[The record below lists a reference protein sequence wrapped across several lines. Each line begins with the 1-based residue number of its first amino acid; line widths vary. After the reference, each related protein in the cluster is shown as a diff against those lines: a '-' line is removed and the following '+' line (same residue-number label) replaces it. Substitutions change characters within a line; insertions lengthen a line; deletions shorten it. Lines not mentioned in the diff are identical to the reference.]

1 MLFSEQT
8 PEELPYASDLQ
19 YCHSVNNNQNR
30 AASKKGMTAV
40 GAMAAY
46 LERSWRAEF
55 ALKAVAAIHGDSIET
70 KAAGYSA
77 QKMLLQI
84 TVETLRILP
93 QRFN

>member
-8 PEELPYASDLQ
+8 PEELPCANDLQ

-55 ALKAVAAIHGDSIET
+55 ALKAVAAIHGDSIE
-70 KAAGYSA
+70 K
-77 QKMLLQI
+77 KMLLQV